1 MEQVTTRTTALKS
14 HVRERQHA
22 LQKVMR
28 CFGRQCRG
36 QGKIFV
42 KLVRHTETHLLEV
55 GSSIATLA
63 QEAHQALQQA
73 SHLRESTRERLA
85 RDLSMAQEAHR
96 HISAQ
101 SRRLT
106 QGKKLPHC
114 KIVNAHDPTIA
125 PIMKGKSNCPAQ
137 FGRKPGLLS
146 EPTAGFIFAT
156 AVPIGNPTDAS
167 YVLPLLDKVQHA
179 IGRVSGPTPPA
190 IHSVAGDL
198 GVNDA
203 ALRQALHAR
212 GILTVGIPKTVE
224 PINPHPTPE
233 AILDILNAAGLN
245 RKRTPHQV
253 QLACACGYSRPVVE
267 SHIASVLARG
277 ARQIRYKGPQGAVVQ
292 LGMTV
297 MAHNGA
303 VLVRI
308 RQQRLSKRAQK
319 FRRLLGL
326 RCRNVNQINA
336 PEI

>member
-14 HVRERQHA
+14 QARERQHA

-28 CFGRQCRG
+28 GFGRQCRG

-42 KLVRHTETHLLEV
+42 KLVRHTETQLLEV

-63 QEAHQALQQA
+63 QEAHQALHQA
-73 SHLRESTRERLA
+73 SHLRVSTRERLA
-85 RDLSMAQEAHR
+85 RDLSVAQEAHR
-96 HISAQ
+96 HISTQ

-156 AVPIGNPTDAS
+156 AVPVGNPTDAS
-167 YVLPLLDKVQHA
+167 YVLPLIDKVQHA
-179 IGRVSGPTPPA
+179 IVRVSGPTTPA

-198 GVNDA
+198 GVNDV

-212 GILTVGIPKTVE
+212 GILTVGIPKTIE
-224 PINPHPTPE
+224 PINPQPTPE
-233 AILDILNAAGLN
+233 AILAILNEAGLN

-277 ARQIRYKGPQGAVVQ
+277 AGQIRYKGPQGAVVQ

-297 MAHNGA
+297 MAHNA
-303 VLVRI
+303 AALVRI

-326 RCRNVNQINA
+326 RRRNVNQING
-336 PEI
+336 PKI